1 MSSNSKPAPG
11 AAHTEVNCSIKL
23 MASPLGH
30 GLAPTTSP
38 AVEHGQLQE
47 MAVHAQAAVPA
58 AVPEAVL
65 EHLKQG
71 DCATAITDITL
82 IEMVFI

>member
-1 MSSNSKPAPG
+1 MSSNSKTAPG
-11 AAHTEVNCSIKL
+11 AAYSGVGCSIKL

-30 GLAPTTSP
+30 GLAPAANP
-38 AVEHGQLQE
+38 AVGHGQLQE
-47 MAVHAQAAVPA
+47 LTAHAKAAVPTA
-58 AVPEAVL
+58 SEAVL

-82 IEMVFI
+82 IDFF

>member
-1 MSSNSKPAPG
+1 
-11 AAHTEVNCSIKL
+11 

-30 GLAPTTSP
+30 GLAPAASP
-38 AVEHGQLQE
+38 AVGHGQLQE
-47 MAVHAQAAVPA
+47 MTAHAEGAVPA
-58 AVPEAVL
+58 ASEAVL

-71 DCATAITDITL
+71 DCATAITVITL